1 MTGLITLPF
10 VDKPELCTVQS
21 KAVFIDMEKKDL
33 RSILF
38 RHLDGIVT
46 LPVLVEL
53 HRARVLHFLNDA
65 GETTLDLLSSKFAA
79 NKGYLNVALRVLASQ
94 GFLIYKAHPEVF
106 IAKTTKLEE
115 VLDHIDVLYDVMNL
129 LQFSQSFHN
138 RIFEKE
144 PFLKL
149 VPLLDKYEKETFFSV
164 ETSHNEWIGQLNSYI
179 EGCLVGPTIV
189 KLGMSGMFHK
199 YFMEA
204 SFRAEEFHKDP
215 ESFGRLLDFLKY
227 LGWFTKKGVNY
238 QFTDKGLFFARRAAS
253 YGVTVSYLPMLSQMK
268 RLLFDDAEKI
278 RSDDGGIHEI
288 HVDRAM
294 NVWGSGGAHTVYFKT
309 LDDLII
315 DIFNR
320 PLEDQPKGI
329 LDMGCG
335 NGALLQHLYDTI
347 EHRTLRG
354 RHLETHPLFL
364 VGADYNQ
371 EALKITRANLIAN
384 DIWAK
389 VIWGDIGDPE
399 KLARDLKED
408 YAIEL
413 SDLLNM
419 RTFLDHNRIWQRP
432 VRAENLPASTSSGAY
447 ADKGRYLPNE
457 WVEQSLVEHLQ
468 KWKPYIVKFGLLVIE
483 LHTLPPQKTAANLGN
498 TAATAYDATHG
509 FSDQFILELE
519 VFEQCVKRAG
529 LVMNETYSRKFP
541 DNELA
546 NVSIHLIQ

>member
-1 MTGLITLPF
+1 MTGLSWLPF
-10 VDKPELCTVQS
+10 IETRALYCS
-21 KAVFIDMEKKDL
+21 KQGSFIVMEKRDL
-33 RSILF
+33 RGILF

-53 HRARVLHFLNDA
+53 HRARMLHFLIDV
-65 GETTLDLLSSKFAA
+65 GECDLDLLTKKFNA

-94 GFLIYKAHPEVF
+94 GFLIYKADSGISVV
-106 IAKTTKLEE
+106 KTAKLEWAIN
-115 VLDHIDVLYDVMNL
+115 HIEALYDVMDL

-138 RIFEKE
+138 RIFEKT

-149 VPLLDKYEKETFFSV
+149 VPLLDSYEKEVFFREETVHKEWV
-164 ETSHNEWIGQLNSYI
+164 EQLNTYV

-204 SFRAEEFHKDP
+204 SFKAEEFHKDP

-227 LGWFTKKGVNY
+227 LGWFTKKGANY
-238 QFTDKGLFFARRAAS
+238 QFTDKGLFFARRASS

-268 RLLFDDAEKI
+268 RLLFDNAEKI

-294 NVWGSGGAHTVYFKT
+294 NVWGSGGAHAVYFKT
-309 LDDLII
+309 LDDFII
-315 DIFNR
+315 DIFNK
-320 PLEDQPKGI
+320 PLEEQPKGI

-354 RHLETHPLFL
+354 RNLETHPLFL

-389 VIWGDIGDPE
+389 VIWGDIGNPE
-399 KLARDLKED
+399 KLAGDLRED

-413 SDLLNM
+413 GDLLNM
-419 RTFLDHNRIWQRP
+419 RTFLDHNRMWQQP
-432 VRAENLPASTSSGAY
+432 DLTTGLPASTSSGAY

-457 WVEQSLVEHLQ
+457 WVEQSLVEHLR
-468 KWKPYIVKFGLLVIE
+468 KWKPFIVKFGLLVIE
-483 LHTLPPQKTAANLGN
+483 LHTLLPEKTAANLGK

-519 VFEQCVKRAG
+519 VFEKCIKRAG
-529 LVMNETYSRKFP
+529 LTMNEKYSRKFP
-541 DNELA
+541 DNDLA

>member
-1 MTGLITLPF
+1 
-10 VDKPELCTVQS
+10 
-21 KAVFIDMEKKDL
+21 MEKKDL
-33 RSILF
+33 RGTIF

-53 HRARVLHFLNDA
+53 HKAHVLHFINDA
-65 GETTLDLLSSKFAA
+65 GNTTLDLLSNRFGA

-94 GFLIYKAHPEVF
+94 GFLTYKVHPEVCV
-106 IAKTTKLEE
+106 AKTHKLTWS
-115 VLDHIDVLYDVMNL
+115 LSHIEALYDVLDL

-149 VPLLDKYEKETFFSV
+149 APLLDRYETDAFFNKEVVPEYT
-164 ETSHNEWIGQLNSYI
+164 EWTEQLKSYI

-189 KLGMSGMFHK
+189 RLGMSGMFHK
-199 YFMEA
+199 YFMES
-204 SFRAEEFHKDP
+204 SFKAEEFHKDP
-215 ESFGRLLDFLKY
+215 ESFERLLDFLTY
-227 LGWFTKKGVNY
+227 LGWFAKRGANY
-238 QFTDKGLFFARRAAS
+238 QFTDKGLFFARRATA

-268 RLLFDDAEKI
+268 KLLFGDAEKI
-278 RSDDGGIHEI
+278 RTDDGGIHEI

-294 NVWGSGGAHTVYFKT
+294 NVWGSGGAHSGYFKI
-309 LDDLII
+309 LDDLVI

-320 PLEDQPKGI
+320 PLEEQPKGI

-354 RHLETHPLFL
+354 KHLETHPLFL

-399 KLARDLKED
+399 RLARDLKED
-408 YAIEL
+408 YAINL
-413 SDLLNM
+413 NDLLNM
-419 RTFLDHNRIWQRP
+419 RTFLDHNRMWKQPDRT
-432 VRAENLPASTSSGAY
+432 ENLPESTSSGAY
-447 ADKGRYLPNE
+447 AFKGRYLPNE
-457 WVEQSLVEHLQ
+457 WVEQSLVEHLE

-483 LHTLPPQKTAANLGN
+483 LHTLLPEKTAENLGK

-509 FSDQFILELE
+509 FSDQFILELD
-519 VFEQCVKRAG
+519 VFEQCVERAG
-529 LVMNETYSRKFP
+529 LMINETYSRKFP

-546 NVSIHLIQ
+546 NVSIHLIH